1 MIGKDNVSDSNTITC
16 NIVENDSAE
25 SNIAGSNTEVSIN
38 DIEIQKNFI
47 RLIKE
52 INKDAGRKYYIATFG
67 CQMNENDSEKLAGML
82 TEMGFE
88 EAKEIE
94 NSDIIIYNTCC
105 VRENAEQK
113 VYGHLGALKR
123 IKREKPDIVIAVCGC
138 MMQQKN
144 VVEVITK
151 KYRHVDLIFGTHNM
165 YRFPELLHKI
175 LTDRQIL
182 VDVWDTE
189 GSVIEGIPIIRKDK
203 IKAWVTIMYGCN
215 NFCSYCIVPYV
226 RGRERSR
233 KVNDVV
239 NEVRTLGQQGY
250 KEVTLLGQNVNSY
263 GKDLED
269 KSSFA
274 RLLYKINDSD
284 LKGVERIR
292 FMTSHPKD
300 LSNELILAMRD
311 CNKVCEHL
319 HLPLQS
325 GSSRILKE
333 MNRRYTK
340 EQYIYLAKRVKENI
354 PGIALT
360 TDIIVGFPGET
371 DEDFIDTIDV
381 IKKVEFDTAYTFL
394 YSKRPGTPAAVRE
407 DQIPE
412 EIKKKRFEL
421 LVKVQNQISKKI
433 NDTLIGK
440 TVEILVEGTSKTNSD
455 IYSGRT
461 RTNKIVN
468 FEGREDLVGSL
479 VRVKIDKAS
488 TWSLEGTVQS

>member
-165 YRFPELLHKI
+165 YRFPKLLHKI

>member
-1 MIGKDNVSDSNTITC
+1 
-16 NIVENDSAE
+16 
-25 SNIAGSNTEVSIN
+25 
-38 DIEIQKNFI
+38 
-47 RLIKE
+47 
-52 INKDAGRKYYIATFG
+52 
-67 CQMNENDSEKLAGML
+67 
-82 TEMGFE
+82 
-88 EAKEIE
+88 
-94 NSDIIIYNTCC
+94 
-105 VRENAEQK
+105 
-113 VYGHLGALKR
+113 
-123 IKREKPDIVIAVCGC
+123 
-138 MMQQKN
+138 
-144 VVEVITK
+144 
-151 KYRHVDLIFGTHNM
+151 
-165 YRFPELLHKI
+165 
-175 LTDRQIL
+175 
-182 VDVWDTE
+182 
-189 GSVIEGIPIIRKDK
+189 
-203 IKAWVTIMYGCN
+203 
-215 NFCSYCIVPYV
+215 
-226 RGRERSR
+226 
-233 KVNDVV
+233 
-239 NEVRTLGQQGY
+239 
-250 KEVTLLGQNVNSY
+250 
-263 GKDLED
+263 
-269 KSSFA
+269 
-274 RLLYKINDSD
+274 
-284 LKGVERIR
+284 
-292 FMTSHPKD
+292 MTSHPKD

-440 TVEILVEGTSKTNSD
+440 TVEILVEGTSKTNL
-455 IYSGRT
+455 IFIRRT

-468 FEGREDLVGSL
+468 FEGRE
-479 VRVKIDKAS
+479 I
-488 TWSLEGTVQS
+488 

>member
-1 MIGKDNVSDSNTITC
+1 
-16 NIVENDSAE
+16 
-25 SNIAGSNTEVSIN
+25 
-38 DIEIQKNFI
+38 
-47 RLIKE
+47 
-52 INKDAGRKYYIATFG
+52 
-67 CQMNENDSEKLAGML
+67 
-82 TEMGFE
+82 
-88 EAKEIE
+88 
-94 NSDIIIYNTCC
+94 
-105 VRENAEQK
+105 
-113 VYGHLGALKR
+113 
-123 IKREKPDIVIAVCGC
+123 
-138 MMQQKN
+138 
-144 VVEVITK
+144 
-151 KYRHVDLIFGTHNM
+151 
-165 YRFPELLHKI
+165 
-175 LTDRQIL
+175 
-182 VDVWDTE
+182 
-189 GSVIEGIPIIRKDK
+189 
-203 IKAWVTIMYGCN
+203 
-215 NFCSYCIVPYV
+215 
-226 RGRERSR
+226 
-233 KVNDVV
+233 
-239 NEVRTLGQQGY
+239 
-250 KEVTLLGQNVNSY
+250 
-263 GKDLED
+263 
-269 KSSFA
+269 
-274 RLLYKINDSD
+274 
-284 LKGVERIR
+284 
-292 FMTSHPKD
+292 MTSHPKD